1 MPTQTRS
8 AIINFQDV
16 SLSFDKRRILHN
28 ISMKVLAGQTVVIV
42 GASGS
47 GKTTIL
53 RLILGLIHPD
63 SGRIQI
69 EGQEIVGLTEEQMT
83 GIRAAMALVFQGAAL
98 FDSLTVGENVGYRL
112 WEQGVMEEAAIEQR
126 VIESLQFVGLDI
138 PEAMPAELSGGMKK
152 RVAIARAL
160 SSRPQVILYDEPTAG
175 LDPINT
181 HIIKELICRL
191 QREEHVTQVVVTHDI
206 ETAYRVADY
215 LIMIYHGEN
224 IFHGTVDEIQAS
236 TDGRIQAFLHPAEVL
251 TTPACFAH
259 KDENF
264 GTLPVKKKA
273 LPT

>member
-16 SLSFDKRRILHN
+16 SLSFDQRRILHN
-28 ISMKVLAGQTVVIV
+28 ISMKVLAGQTAAIV

-47 GKTTIL
+47 GKATIL

-69 EGQEIVGLTEEQMT
+69 EGQEIVGLTEEQMP
-83 GIRAAMALVFQGAAL
+83 GIRATMALVFQGAAL

-112 WEQGVMEEAAIEQR
+112 WEQGVMEESAIERR
-126 VIESLQFVGLDI
+126 VMESLQFVGLDI

-160 SSRPQVILYDEPTAG
+160 SSSPQVILYDEPTAG

-181 HIIKELICRL
+181 HIIKDVLLSLDRAVAAAAGEVKNDS
-191 QREEHVTQVVVTHDI
+191 VTGYQVV
-206 ETAYRVADY
+206 
-215 LIMIYHGEN
+215 
-224 IFHGTVDEIQAS
+224 
-236 TDGRIQAFLHPAEVL
+236 
-251 TTPACFAH
+251 
-259 KDENF
+259 
-264 GTLPVKKKA
+264 
-273 LPT
+273 

>member
-83 GIRAAMALVFQGAAL
+83 GIRATMALVFQGAAL
-98 FDSLTVGENVGYRL
+98 FDSLTVGENVALYLSEHRPKLVEVVRRRL
-112 WEQGVMEEAAIEQR
+112 R
-126 VIESLQFVGLDI
+126 
-138 PEAMPAELSGGMKK
+138 
-152 RVAIARAL
+152 
-160 SSRPQVILYDEPTAG
+160 
-175 LDPINT
+175 
-181 HIIKELICRL
+181 
-191 QREEHVTQVVVTHDI
+191 
-206 ETAYRVADY
+206 
-215 LIMIYHGEN
+215 
-224 IFHGTVDEIQAS
+224 
-236 TDGRIQAFLHPAEVL
+236 
-251 TTPACFAH
+251 
-259 KDENF
+259 
-264 GTLPVKKKA
+264 
-273 LPT
+273 

>member
-1 MPTQTRS
+1 M
-8 AIINFQDV
+8 
-16 SLSFDKRRILHN
+16 
-28 ISMKVLAGQTVVIV
+28 
-42 GASGS
+42 
-47 GKTTIL
+47 
-53 RLILGLIHPD
+53 
-63 SGRIQI
+63 
-69 EGQEIVGLTEEQMT
+69 
-83 GIRAAMALVFQGAAL
+83 
-98 FDSLTVGENVGYRL
+98 
-112 WEQGVMEEAAIEQR
+112 
-126 VIESLQFVGLDI
+126 ESLQFVGLDI

-160 SSRPQVILYDEPTAG
+160 SSSPRVILYDEPTAG

-224 IFHGTVDEIQAS
+224 IFHGTVDEIKAS

-259 KDENF
+259 KDEDF
-264 GTLPVKKKA
+264 GTLPAKKKA
-273 LPT
+273 LQT